1 MTLARRP
8 GLWSNGTIAK
18 RDFHMAAPL
27 VHTIHR
33 DQLSVVKRALAL
45 ADATTFKLRT
55 NSDHERVLTM
65 VRDAL
70 HAVAEVEQSRAP

>member
-1 MTLARRP
+1 
-8 GLWSNGTIAK
+8 
-18 RDFHMAAPL
+18 MAAPL